1 MFSRISVSRNPVS
14 PVSGGG
20 IFHGLGVRV
29 ARTSLV
35 FGVIGIFSI
44 LSACGE
50 EAKDGD
56 ATIRGEAPRRLSG
69 VPGVMDS
76 GDDAFLSISGDDG
89 SRAAASQ
96 PQGQWSLLLATM
108 VGPNHPIQ
116 ARATRDQIAATYPVL
131 RGAFVR
137 PQGKG
142 SSVWFG
148 RFESARDPDAV
159 ATREMVR
166 GLKLPTGQQVFPRA
180 FFSILPDDSPVRERD
195 LRNLRRMYPG
205 VDPLYSLQVAC
216 WGTFN
221 SNELSVEDVRRSAE
235 AYVNELRGR
244 GHEAWYY
251 HDPVT
256 EKSVVT
262 VGVFDSRA
270 YDARSTLFSPEVE
283 GLMGDFPV
291 HRVNG
296 EEVMVEMTAGDP
308 STRIPQPCRLVLV
321 PILP

>member
-1 MFSRISVSRNPVS
+1 MFSGISVSRNPVS
-14 PVSGGG
+14 PVSRDG
-20 IFHGLGVRV
+20 IFHGPGGLGVRV
-29 ARTSLV
+29 GLMI
-35 FGVIGIFSI
+35 GVIGIFSI

-50 EAKDGD
+50 EASDGD
-56 ATIRGEAPRRLSG
+56 AAIQGEAPRRLSG
-69 VPGVMDS
+69 VSSAMDS
-76 GDDAFLSISGDDG
+76 ADDAFLSADAGGDDRT
-89 SRAAASQ
+89 SASQ

-116 ARATRDQIAATYPVL
+116 ARAARDQIAAAYPVL
-131 RGAFVR
+131 RGAFVKA
-137 PQGKG
+137 QGKG

-148 RFESARDPDAV
+148 RFKSAGDSEAV

-166 GLKLPTGQQVFPRA
+166 GLKLPNGQPVFPKA

-195 LRNLRRMYPG
+195 LRSLRQMYPG

-221 SNELSVEDVRRSAE
+221 SDQLTVEEVRRSAE
-235 AYVNELRGR
+235 AYTNELRGR

-262 VGVFDSRA
+262 IGVFDSRA

-283 GLMGDFPV
+283 ALMKEFPV

-308 STRIPQPCRLVLV
+308 TTRIPQPCRLVVV

>member
-1 MFSRISVSRNPVS
+1 MFTRNMVSRNQVS
-14 PVSGGG
+14 LVSGGG
-20 IFHGLGVRV
+20 IFHGHGSRGVHV
-29 ARTSLV
+29 GVLV
-35 FGVIGIFSI
+35 GLVGIFSI

-50 EAKDGD
+50 EADDRD

-76 GDDAFLSISGDDG
+76 GDDAFLPMTTEGSSGA
-89 SRAAASQ
+89 STSQ

-108 VGPNHPIQ
+108 VGPSHPVQ
-116 ARATRDQIAATYPVL
+116 ARATRDQIAATYPAL

-137 PQGKG
+137 AQGKG

-148 RFESARDPDAV
+148 RFESAAGSDAV

-166 GLKLPTGQQVFPRA
+166 GLKLPGGQPVFPRA
-180 FFSILPDDSPVRERD
+180 FFSILPDDSPVREHD
-195 LRNLRRMYPG
+195 LRNLRQMYPG

-221 SNELSVEDVRRSAE
+221 SNQLTVEEVRRSAE
-235 AYVNELRGR
+235 AYVRELRGR

-262 VGVFDSRA
+262 IGAFDSRA

-283 GLMGDFPV
+283 GLMKDFPV

-296 EEVMVEMTAGDP
+296 EEVMVEMTVGDP

-321 PILP
+321 PGIS

>member
-1 MFSRISVSRNPVS
+1 
-14 PVSGGG
+14 
-20 IFHGLGVRV
+20 
-29 ARTSLV
+29 
-35 FGVIGIFSI
+35 
-44 LSACGE
+44 
-50 EAKDGD
+50 
-56 ATIRGEAPRRLSG
+56 
-69 VPGVMDS
+69 
-76 GDDAFLSISGDDG
+76 
-89 SRAAASQ
+89 
-96 PQGQWSLLLATM
+96 M

-116 ARATRDQIAATYPVL
+116 ARATRDQIAAAYPAL

-137 PQGKG
+137 AQGKG

-148 RFESARDPDAV
+148 RFESARDSDAV

-166 GLKLPTGQQVFPRA
+166 GLKLPGGQPVFPRA

-205 VDPLYSLQVAC
+205 IDPLYSLQVAC

-221 SNELSVEDVRRSAE
+221 SNELSVEEVRRSAE

-283 GLMGDFPV
+283 GLMDEFSV

-296 EEVMVEMTAGDP
+296 EEVMVEMTVGDP

>member
-1 MFSRISVSRNPVS
+1 MV
-14 PVSGGG
+14 
-20 IFHGLGVRV
+20 GL
-29 ARTSLV
+29 
-35 FGVIGIFSI
+35 IGIFAI

-50 EAKDGD
+50 EANDKD
-56 ATIRGEAPRRLSG
+56 ATIQGDAPRRLSG
-69 VPGVMDS
+69 ISGSMDS
-76 GDDAFLSISGDDG
+76 ADDAFLSTDS
-89 SRAAASQ
+89 AAASGETTAAS
-96 PQGQWSLLLATM
+96 QGQWSLLLATM

-116 ARATRDQIAATYPVL
+116 ARATRDQIASSYPVL
-131 RGAFVR
+131 RKAFVR
-137 PQGKG
+137 AQGKG

-148 RFESARDPDAV
+148 RFESASDSDAV

-166 GLKLPTGQQVFPRA
+166 GLRLPNGQPVFPRA

-195 LRNLRRMYPG
+195 LRNLRQMYPG

-221 SNELSVEDVRRSAE
+221 SNELSLEEVQRSAE
-235 AYVNELRGR
+235 SYVNELRSR
-244 GHEAWYY
+244 GHDAWYY

-262 VGVFDSRA
+262 IGVFDSRA

-283 GLMGDFPV
+283 GLMRDFPV

-296 EEVMVEMTAGDP
+296 EEVMVEMTVGDP
-308 STRIPQPCRLVLV
+308 TTRIPQPCRLVLV